1 MAPQKVQ
8 KAVLFTRL
16 VGYAFRMLFSHLQRV
31 ASTRLAAWTALS
43 PTLVD
48 ASDVKN
54 IVVVGA
60 AFAGYFATKVLAN
73 SLPRNGKYRV
83 VVIEPNSHFNFTWVL
98 PRFCIVEGHENKAFI
113 PYTPD
118 FFAQAPDGIV
128 SWVRD
133 RVLTVGKTSVRLQ
146 GGEEIPYE
154 FLIIATGSTVPDGL
168 PSRLGVDNKEE
179 GVQLLKG
186 VQAKIRAASHVVV
199 AGGGAAGVELATD
212 AKHQYP
218 DKSVTLVH
226 SRPSVMH
233 RFGPE
238 LQAEAMKA
246 LERLGVDVILEEKAM
261 PGSADGTSIDLK
273 SGRVINCDCLI
284 NCTGQRPA
292 SDIIAELSPDSIS
305 PTGHIKVKPTLQ
317 IADDSLPNI
326 YVCGDVSETH
336 DSNPNS
342 RIAARQAQIAADNI
356 VSVVRGRAKRRTYSP
371 EFGDGVIKLTLGL
384 DSSIMQ
390 FWDGKSELL
399 FSSKETDLALMCR
412 GAWSAIGAKP
422 FVDTGVYKGQSLTA
436 HEFLSRDRSDD
447 DVA

>member
-1 MAPQKVQ
+1 MAPPKVQ
-8 KAVLFTRL
+8 KAILFTRL
-16 VGYAFRMLFSHLQRV
+16 VGYAFRMLFSHLQRA
-31 ASTRLAAWTALS
+31 ASTRLAALTTPSAT
-43 PTLVD
+43 PID
-48 ASDVKN
+48 ASEVKN
-54 IVVVGA
+54 IIVVGA
-60 AFAGYFATKVLAN
+60 AFAGYFATRVLAN

-98 PRFCIVEGHENKAFI
+98 PRFCVVEGHEHKAFI

-118 FFAQAPDGIV
+118 FFARAPDGIV

-133 RVLTVGKTSVRLQ
+133 RVVTVGRKTVRLQ

-179 GVQLLKG
+179 GVELLRG
-186 VQAKIRAASHVVV
+186 VQARIKAASHVVV

-212 AKHQYP
+212 AKDQYP
-218 DKSVTLVH
+218 DKGVTLVH

-238 LQAEAMKA
+238 LQAEAMRA
-246 LERLGVDVILEEKAM
+246 LKTLGVDVILEEKVM
-261 PGSADGTSIDLK
+261 PDSTDGTSIELM
-273 SGRVINCDCLI
+273 SGRVIDCDCF
-284 NCTGQRPA
+284 PA
-292 SDIIAELSPDSIS
+292 SGIIAELSPDSIS
-305 PTGHIKVKPTLQ
+305 STGHIKVKSTLQ
-317 IADDSLPNI
+317 IADDSLPNVF
-326 YVCGDVSETH
+326 VCGDVSETH

-342 RIAARQAQIAADNI
+342 RIAARQAEIAADNI
-356 VSVVRGRAKRRTYSP
+356 VSAVRCKTTRRTYSP

-384 DSSIMQ
+384 VSPTFQDSSIMQ

-422 FVDTGVYKGQSLTA
+422 FVDTGVYKDQSLTA
-436 HEFLSRDRSDD
+436 HEFLSKGRFDD
-447 DVA
+447 DMA